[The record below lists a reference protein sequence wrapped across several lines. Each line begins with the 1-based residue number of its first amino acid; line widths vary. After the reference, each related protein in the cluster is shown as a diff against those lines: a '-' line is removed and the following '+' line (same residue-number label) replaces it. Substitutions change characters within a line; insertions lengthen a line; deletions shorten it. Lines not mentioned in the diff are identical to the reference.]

1 MKTVTRSTEKRT
13 IAPHAAAAWPLPI
26 SGAAAGDLRLL
37 HGCHSAVQIDE
48 VAGNTQLQLRMI
60 RNKPEIRIADL
71 TLHGPIRI
79 GRGTAGDDFKSRVAS
94 SHQICNGRQDLQSLA
109 GQRRVMTCVR
119 LFRVRIAAGAALGA
133 AAFGAPA
140 AAADMAVK
148 SPAMNAVY
156 TWTGF
161 YVGGHFGYGD
171 GSLGPGTNPFPA
183 QGVFF
188 PRSITGANGGF
199 QVGYNH
205 QFTNRFVLGVE
216 ADVTFPDALDLVR
229 RPPTAYDTS
238 LDYVGTVR
246 GRIGYAFGAWM
257 PYLTGGFA
265 WGHSQVRINDDGGN
279 AISEPGQYQTGW
291 TVGAGAEFALS
302 GNWTAKVEYDYID
315 LSRRTL
321 GLADFGMPGVTIDPR
336 LHLLKFG
343 LNYQLG
349 DSPWSAT
356 PTQSLLPESDNWSIH
371 GQTTLIGQ
379 GYPSFR
385 AAYSGTDSLPPG
397 GQVQETWTT
406 TAFLGV
412 KLWEGGEFY
421 FNPET
426 AQGFGLNGT
435 LGIAGFP
442 NGEAQKAGAEYPKIR
457 PQRYYFKQTF
467 GFGGEQE
474 DVPDGPNQVAG
485 KRDIDRLTL
494 IVGRFAVGDFFDGNS
509 YAKDPRADFMNWAMW
524 SSASYDFPADL
535 PGYTRGA
542 VVELN
547 RKDWAVR
554 AGLFQVPDAP
564 NSDVLTFKTGGTVV
578 EFEGRY
584 SIFDQPGKV
593 RVGVFANQGYTG
605 NYSQAL
611 AIEATD
617 PSLDINAVMSSI
629 RKDNLK
635 YGFYL
640 NAEQQI
646 AKDVG
651 LFGRLSWND
660 GHTEILSFTDVD
672 RSLSGGVSVKGSYW
686 GRPDDTIGIGGA
698 INGLSASHRDYLAA
712 GGLGLLIGDGALNYR
727 NESIFE
733 SYYAYAVNKYLTV
746 TGDYQFI
753 ANPAYNADRGPVHI
767 FSGRLHGEF

>member
-1 MKTVTRSTEKRT
+1 MTSN
-13 IAPHAAAAWPLPI
+13 L
-26 SGAAAGDLRLL
+26 G
-37 HGCHSAVQIDE
+37 
-48 VAGNTQLQLRMI
+48 
-60 RNKPEIRIADL
+60 
-71 TLHGPIRI
+71 
-79 GRGTAGDDFKSRVAS
+79 VAS
-94 SHQICNGRQDLQSLA
+94 GCQICSDGRQYLQPLA
-109 GQRRVMTCVR
+109 GQRHVMTCLR
-119 LFRVRIAAGAALGA
+119 LFRVQIAAGAAALGA

-148 SPAMNAVY
+148 SPAMSTIYN
-156 TWTGF
+156 WTGF
-161 YVGGHFGYGD
+161 YVGGHVGYGD
-171 GSLGPGTNPFPA
+171 GSLGPGTNPLPL

-188 PRSITGANGGF
+188 PHTITGGIGGF
-199 QVGYNH
+199 QVGYNRE
-205 QFTNRFVLGVE
+205 FANRFVLGIE
-216 ADVTFPDALDLVR
+216 ADATFVSPIDQVR
-229 RPPTAYDTS
+229 RTPGPFNS
-238 LDYVGTVR
+238 SIDYVGTVR
-246 GRIGYAFGAWM
+246 GRAGYAFGGWM
-257 PYLTGGFA
+257 PYVTGGFA
-265 WGHSQVRINDDGGN
+265 WGRTQVRVNDAAGEVV
-279 AISEPGQYQTGW
+279 SEPGQYQPGW

-302 GNWTAKVEYDYID
+302 GNWTAKIEYDYID
-315 LSRRTL
+315 LSRRTF
-321 GLADFGMPGVTIDPR
+321 GLADFGMPGVTIEPR

-356 PTQSLLPESDNWSIH
+356 PTKPQLPESDNWSVH
-371 GQTTLIGQ
+371 AQTTLIGQ

-385 AAYSGTDSLPPG
+385 AAYSGTNSLPPG
-397 GQVQETWTT
+397 GQVQQTWTT

-412 KLWEGGEFY
+412 RLWEGGEFY

-435 LGIAGFP
+435 LGLAGFS
-442 NGEAQKAGAEYPKIR
+442 NGEAQKAGAAYPRIR

-474 DVPDGPNQVAG
+474 DVSDGPNQVAG
-485 KRDIDRLTL
+485 KRDIDRLTVV
-494 IVGRFAVGDFFDGNS
+494 VGRFAVGDFFDGNS

-524 SSASYDFPADL
+524 ASAAYDFPADL

-542 VVELN
+542 VIDLN

-564 NSDVLTFKTGGTVV
+564 NSDILTFKTGGAVV

-584 SIFDQPGKV
+584 SIFDQPGKL
-593 RVGVFANQGYTG
+593 RVGVFANRGNTG

-611 AIEATD
+611 AIEGTD
-617 PSLDINAVMSSI
+617 PSLDINSVMHSI

-635 YGFYL
+635 YGFYV

-660 GHTEILSFTDVD
+660 GRNEILSFTDVD
-672 RSLSGGVSVKGSYW
+672 RSLSGGVSLKGSTW

-698 INGLSASHRDYLAA
+698 INGLSASHRDFLAA

-727 NESIFE
+727 NEGIFE
-733 SYYAYAVNKYLTV
+733 SYYAYSVNKHLTM
-746 TGDYQFI
+746 TADYQFI

-767 FSGRLHGEF
+767 FSGRVHGEF